1 MKLVAIIGSPRGMAG
16 NTGTVLEALLHGA
29 RGSGADVT
37 TFSLAEL
44 DVQPCTGC
52 EACHITGNCPTSDDF
67 APILAA
73 MSEADGLVLASPNY
87 IRNVSAQMKALL
99 DRCSGPIHTQTL
111 AGKYAAAL
119 VTAGGADDDSVDTY
133 LLRALRLLGYT
144 TVGSVNT
151 PAFLLFRP
159 DTREAVL
166 TSAADL
172 GRNLVDAIRTQQRF
186 PAQDAERSAIITR
199 MRQIVTMNKERW
211 AYEYGVWAER
221 ESH

>member
-1 MKLVAIIGSPRGMAG
+1 MKLVAILGSPRGMAG
-16 NTGTVLEALLHGA
+16 NTGTVLEALLTGA
-29 RGSGADVT
+29 RGSGAEVT

-52 EACHITGNCPTSDDF
+52 EACHIAGNCPTTDDF
-67 APILAA
+67 APILEA

-87 IRNVSAQMKALL
+87 IRNVTAQMKALL
-99 DRCSGPIHTQTL
+99 DRCSGPIHTQAL

-119 VTAGGADDDSVDTY
+119 VTAGGADDDGVDSY

-144 TVGSVNT
+144 TVGSSNT
-151 PAFLLFRP
+151 PAFQLIRP

-166 TSAADL
+166 ASSAEL
-172 GRNLVDAIRTQQRF
+172 GRKLIEAIRTQQRF
-186 PAQDAERSAIITR
+186 PEQDEERNAVMAR

-211 AYEYGVWAER
+211 AYEYEVWEKKG
-221 ESH
+221 